1 MTNEQRVTD
10 IQYRLEQIDNEL
22 DYSMSHTR
30 NDALREERERLE
42 AELERIRKEAE
53 HEIER

>member
-1 MTNEQRVTD
+1 MTNEQRITD
-10 IQYRLEQIDNEL
+10 IQYRLEQIDDEL
-22 DYSMSHTR
+22 DYSMSHIR